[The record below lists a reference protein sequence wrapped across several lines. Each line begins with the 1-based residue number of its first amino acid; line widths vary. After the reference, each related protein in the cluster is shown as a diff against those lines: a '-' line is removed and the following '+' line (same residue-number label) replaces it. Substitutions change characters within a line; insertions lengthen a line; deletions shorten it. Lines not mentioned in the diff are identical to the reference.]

1 MFADEPSTN
10 AAASEPAVKLSVCV
24 LASGSKGNAV
34 YVSNGQTAFLIDAG
48 LSGIEIERRLGS
60 RNLAPNRLRAI
71 VVSHEHADH
80 INGVGVLSRR
90 YRLPVYLNR
99 KTAGA
104 AKRIGRLHC
113 VKTFDCGTAF
123 HIDNLHIHPFSLSHD
138 AEDPAGFTV
147 QTNGIKIGLATDL
160 GVVTA
165 MVTEH
170 LKGCRALILEANHD
184 TRMLIDGPY
193 PWPLKQRIQSRLGH
207 LSNTDSRQL
216 LCDVAHADL
225 EYVILAH
232 LSETN
237 NTPATALN
245 AIAPALTGTRTRLEV
260 AVQDR
265 CTDIVCLR

>member
-1 MFADEPSTN
+1 MLADEPSTN
-10 AAASEPAVKLSVCV
+10 TAASEPAVKLSVCV
-24 LASGSKGNAV
+24 LASGSKGNAI
-34 YVSNGQTAFLIDAG
+34 YVSDGHTAVLIDAG
-48 LSGIEIERRLGS
+48 LSGVEIERRLGS
-60 RNLAPNRLRAI
+60 RGLAPDRLQAI

-99 KTAGA
+99 RTAGA
-104 AKRIGRLHC
+104 AKRIGRLHR
-113 VKTFDCGTAF
+113 VNTFDCGTGF
-123 HIDNLHIHPFSLSHD
+123 QIDNLLIHPFSLSHD
-138 AEDPAGFTV
+138 AEDPAGFTF

-207 LSNTDSRQL
+207 LSNTDSRHL

-225 EYVILAH
+225 EHVILAH

-237 NTPATALN
+237 NTPDTALN
-245 AIAPALTGTRTRLEV
+245 AIAPALTGTRTRFEV

-265 CTDIVCLR
+265 CTEIVCLR

>member
-1 MFADEPSTN
+1 MLADESSTN

-24 LASGSKGNAV
+24 LASGSKGNAI
-34 YVSNGQTAFLIDAG
+34 YVSDGHTAVLIDAG
-48 LSGIEIERRLGS
+48 LSGVEIERRLGS
-60 RNLAPNRLRAI
+60 RGLAPDRLQAI

-104 AKRIGRLHC
+104 AKRIGALHR
-113 VKTFDCGTAF
+113 VNTFDCGTGF
-123 HIDNLHIHPFSLSHD
+123 QIDNLLIHPFSLSHD
-138 AEDPAGFTV
+138 AEDPAGFTF

-207 LSNTDSRQL
+207 LSNTDSRHL
-216 LCDVAHADL
+216 LCDVAHAGL
-225 EYVILAH
+225 EHVILAH

-237 NTPATALN
+237 NTPDTALN
-245 AIAPALTGTRTRLEV
+245 AIAPALTGTRTRFEV

-265 CTDIVCLR
+265 CTEIVCLS

>member
-1 MFADEPSTN
+1 MRADKSSTKT
-10 AAASEPAVKLSVCV
+10 AAPDPAVKLSVCV

-34 YVSNGQTAFLIDAG
+34 YVSTGQTAVLIDAG
-48 LSGIEIERRLGS
+48 LSGVEIERRLGS
-60 RNLAPNRLRAI
+60 RGLAPDRLRAI

-104 AKRIGRLHC
+104 AKRIGRLHR
-113 VKTFDCGTAF
+113 VASFDCGTGF
-123 HIDNLHIHPFSLSHD
+123 QIDNLHIHPFSLSHD
-138 AEDPAGFTV
+138 AEDPAGFTI

-184 TRMLIDGPY
+184 ARMLIDGPY

-207 LSNTDSRQL
+207 LSNTESRLL

-225 EYVILAH
+225 EHVILAH

-237 NTPATALN
+237 NTPETALN
-245 AIAPALTGTRTRLEV
+245 TIAPALSGTHTRFEV